1 MKRLL
6 LITTAI
12 ILLHSNLKAQT
23 CETYAVQ
30 DNGSNYEW
38 GLFNPATG
46 NVTGVTA
53 IGTPM
58 SDLDEPNSCID
69 GQNEMIYF
77 FEITEVGGNGVYSI
91 VSLNVSSGSS
101 SKQTTADGGFLEY
114 SNSTGKLHVVQYD
127 GANNYQVGEFTPT
140 TGSVSNVMT
149 TTTQVG
155 SVVGKSTLNE
165 QSGDIY
171 LVEENGFAY
180 TLISLNINTGSI
192 SSLSITN
199 IPSGGEVWYIEHN
212 NATGKTYVILTDPTS
227 WKIAELNTTTGALSN
242 INTFSAVASQPSNTS
257 YMDEINGIFYFGVS
271 GAVVGVDVNTN
282 IGMAQSVLSD
292 IYILEHN
299 NFPCSVGI
307 EENSFGNDLS
317 IFPNPTNS
325 NFSVDLGENHQTV
338 QITIT
343 DVVGKIIQSNTYND
357 SKLLNF
363 KIEEPA
369 GVYLLM
375 IESREKQ
382 AVIRIIKE

>member
-38 GLFNPATG
+38 GLFNPSTG

-53 IGTPM
+53 IATPM
-58 SDLDEPNSCID
+58 SDLDDPNSCID
-69 GQNEMIYF
+69 GQNEMVYF
-77 FEITEVGGNGVYSI
+77 FEVTEVMGNGVFSI
-91 VSLNVSSGSS
+91 VSLNVNTGVN
-101 SKQTTADGGFLEY
+101 SKQTTTDGGFLEY

-127 GANNYQVGEFTPT
+127 LLNNYQIGELTPT
-140 TGSVSNVMT
+140 TGAVSNIMT

-165 QSGDIY
+165 QSGNIY
-171 LVEENGFAY
+171 LVEENGLAY
-180 TLISLNINTGSI
+180 TLISINISTGSI

-199 IPSGGEVWYIEHN
+199 MPSGGEVWYIEHD

-242 INTFSAVASQPSNTS
+242 INTFSAVASPPANTS
-257 YMDEINGIFYFGVS
+257 YMDELNGIFYFGVS
-271 GAVVGVDVNTN
+271 GSVVGVDVNTN
-282 IGMAQSVLSD
+282 IGTVQSVLSD

-317 IFPNPTNS
+317 FFPNPTDG
-325 NFSVDLGENHQTV
+325 NFSIDLGGKYQT
-338 QITIT
+338 ITIT
-343 DVVGKIIQSNTYND
+343 MTDLVGKIIQTKTYNE
-357 SKLLNF
+357 SQLLNLS
-363 KIEEPA
+363 IEESA
-369 GVYLLM
+369 GIYLLV
-375 IESREKQ
+375 IESKDKK
-382 AVIRIIKE
+382 AVIKLIKE